1 MTIRRAVRNV
11 WISVSSASM
20 VQVYYK
26 AIDARNLSM
35 LGLKDSAVGEVLAV
49 QSRGPEKPG

>member
-1 MTIRRAVRNV
+1 MTIRRTVRNE

-26 AIDARNLSM
+26 AIDARILSM
-35 LGLKDSAVGEVLAV
+35 LGLKDSAVGKVLAV
-49 QSRGPEKPG
+49 QSQGPEKPG